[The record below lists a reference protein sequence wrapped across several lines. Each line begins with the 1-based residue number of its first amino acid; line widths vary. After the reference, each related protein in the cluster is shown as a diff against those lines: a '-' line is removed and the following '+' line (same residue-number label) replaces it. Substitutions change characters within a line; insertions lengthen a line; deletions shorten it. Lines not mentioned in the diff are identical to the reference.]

1 MWAHVTGATAKEQT
15 QAIVELGHGAKS
27 GTHTRHTGTLMQCE
41 RRRYVQHLVHLGV
54 FGLRQATS
62 SIGAERLQVTARA
75 LGIKNPQCQR
85 TLARARH
92 AGNTHELSQRNI
104 DIDVLEIVDTCTAH
118 LDSLRAHLLFRHLY
132 HPTHAIKRGRGYT
145 RPAWAR

>member
-1 MWAHVTGATAKEQT
+1 MGATAKEQA
-15 QAIVELGHGAKS
+15 QAVVELGHGTKGRA
-27 GTHTRHTGTLMQCE
+27 HARHAGALMQCE
-41 RRRYVQHLVHLGV
+41 RRRHVQYLVHLGV

-62 SIGAERLQVTARA
+62 SIGAERFQVATRA
-75 LGIKNPQCQR
+75 LGIKNSQCQR

-104 DIDVLEIVDTCTAH
+104 DIDVLEVMDARATH
-118 LDSLRAHLLFRHLY
+118 LDSLRTHLLFRHLY
-132 HPTHAIKRGRGYT
+132 HPTHAIKLDRECT

>member
-1 MWAHVTGATAKEQT
+1 MWAHVMGTAAKEQT
-15 QAIVELGHGAKS
+15 QTVVELGHGTKGRA
-27 GTHTRHTGTLMQCE
+27 HAWHTGTLVQREC
-41 RRRYVQHLVHLGV
+41 RRYVQYLVHLGV
-54 FGLRQATS
+54 LGLRQATS

-75 LGIKNPQCQR
+75 LGIKNSQR
-85 TLARARH
+85 QRALARARH
-92 AGNTHELSQRNI
+92 AGNAHEPPQRNI

>member
-1 MWAHVTGATAKEQT
+1 MQRECRRHVQ
-15 QAIVELGHGAKS
+15 
-27 GTHTRHTGTLMQCE
+27 
-41 RRRYVQHLVHLGV
+41 YLVHLGV
-54 FGLRQATS
+54 LGLRQATS

-75 LGIKNPQCQR
+75 LGIKNSQR
-85 TLARARH
+85 QRALARARH
-92 AGNTHELSQRNI
+92 AGNAHEPPQRNI

>member
-1 MWAHVTGATAKEQT
+1 MGATAKEQT
-15 QAIVELGHGAKS
+15 QAVVELGHSAKG
-27 GTHTRHTGTLMQCE
+27 GTHARHARTLVQRE
-41 RRRYVQHLVHLGV
+41 RRRHVQHLVHLGV

-62 SIGAERLQVTARA
+62 SIGAKCFQVATRA

-85 TLARARH
+85 TLARTRH
-92 AGNTHELSQRNI
+92 AGNTHELSQRDIN
-104 DIDVLEIVDTCTAH
+104 IDVLKVMDTRATH

-132 HPTHAIKRGRGYT
+132 HPTHAIKLDRECT